1 MKNCKKLIALCLALA
16 TIFSFTVFASAAG
29 TDISASGDSA
39 SASVNLSSTVDGS
52 LTGDPAATAMS
63 VTVPTVLPIAVGTDG
78 TVTTATDAKIV
89 NNSYGAVRVASVT
102 LEAAGGWRLTAFGNK
117 SSLASEKVDSN
128 KLGFSI
134 TLGNGAAKNTIVGS
148 STSQQLLSAPET
160 GCYMSGVG
168 DAARNSVSVK
178 YDAIVTPVSKA
189 VTNTGIAAVL
199 FVVEWDI

>member
-16 TIFSFTVFASAAG
+16 TVFSFTVFASAAG

-63 VTVPTVLPIAVGTDG
+63 VTVPTVLPHRCRHRRHRDHRHRRQ
-78 TVTTATDAKIV
+78 D
-89 NNSYGAVRVASVT
+89 R
-102 LEAAGGWRLTAFGNK
+102 
-117 SSLASEKVDSN
+117 
-128 KLGFSI
+128 
-134 TLGNGAAKNTIVGS
+134 
-148 STSQQLLSAPET
+148 QQLLRRGAGRLRHPGSCRRLASHRLRQQVLSGQREGGTATSWASPSPGQRRCQEHHRRQLHQPAAPFRSET
-160 GCYMSGVG
+160 GCYMSGEG
-168 DAARNSVSVK
+168 DAGRNSVSVK

>member
-39 SASVNLSSTVDGS
+39 SAAVNLSSTVDGS
-52 LTGDPAATAMS
+52 LDGDPAPTAMS

-102 LEAAGGWRLTAFGNK
+102 WKPPAAGVSPPSATSPLWPARRWTATSWASPSPWATALPRTPSPAAPPA
-117 SSLASEKVDSN
+117 SSSFPLLRPAAICPAWV
-128 KLGFSI
+128 
-134 TLGNGAAKNTIVGS
+134 TLPGTPSPS
-148 STSQQLLSAPET
+148 ST
-160 GCYMSGVG
+160 
-168 DAARNSVSVK
+168 
-178 YDAIVTPVSKA
+178 TPS
-189 VTNTGIAAVL
+189 
-199 FVVEWDI
+199 

>member
-1 MKNCKKLIALCLALA
+1 MKNCKKLIAICLALA
-16 TIFSFTVFASAAG
+16 TVFSFTVFASAAG

-39 SASVNLSSTVDGS
+39 SAAVNLSSTVDGS

-134 TLGNGAAKNTIVGS
+134 TLGSGAAKNTIAGS
-148 STSQQLLSAPET
+148 SPASSSFPLLRP
-160 GCYMSGVG
+160 
-168 DAARNSVSVK
+168 AAICP
-178 YDAIVTPVSKA
+178 AWVTLPGTPSPSS
-189 VTNTGIAAVL
+189 TTPS
-199 FVVEWDI
+199 

>member
-1 MKNCKKLIALCLALA
+1 M
-16 TIFSFTVFASAAG
+16 
-29 TDISASGDSA
+29 
-39 SASVNLSSTVDGS
+39 DGS

-102 LEAAGGWRLTAFGNK
+102 LEAAGGWHLTAFGNK

-134 TLGNGAAKNTIVGS
+134 TLGNTALPRTPSPAAPPASSSFPLLRPAAICPARVTLPGTPSPS
-148 STSQQLLSAPET
+148 ST
-160 GCYMSGVG
+160 
-168 DAARNSVSVK
+168 
-178 YDAIVTPVSKA
+178 TPS
-189 VTNTGIAAVL
+189 
-199 FVVEWDI
+199 